1 MNGFLVSIVSEQV
14 VDHGQMLRCA
24 RDWVVRI
31 QVDLADLLPNVFAS
45 ICNHDVLQV
54 VEQVHF
60 FPTLEV
66 SFRTT
71 GRPLA
76 DSGNCVSC
84 VRDES
89 EYVSAH

>member
-24 RDWVVRI
+24 WVWVVRI
-31 QVDLADLLPNVFAS
+31 QVDFADLLPNVFAN

-60 FPTLEV
+60 FH
-66 SFRTT
+66 
-71 GRPLA
+71 A
-76 DSGNCVSC
+76 
-84 VRDES
+84 
-89 EYVSAH
+89 